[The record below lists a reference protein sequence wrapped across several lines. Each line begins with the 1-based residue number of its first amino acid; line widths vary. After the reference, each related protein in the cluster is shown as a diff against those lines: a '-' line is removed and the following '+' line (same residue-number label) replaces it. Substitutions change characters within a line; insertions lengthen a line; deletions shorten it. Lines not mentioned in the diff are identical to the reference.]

1 MNRNRAVEAA
11 GAFVR
16 AFALGLVLCAGSGCV
31 AFNVGKPEFF
41 SKTVSVC
48 ETPETP
54 TRSAAVSTVAV
65 ADQRDREL
73 VVSLSASVRDEYDR
87 LRHDETVTV
96 TVRRR
101 MAVGL
106 FPGMAESLLMPPGA
120 LKSMAF
126 EFNTD
131 GTRLW
136 DDKHGWKG
144 VWNDIAG
151 FARIGIPSLG
161 LAPLVFSVDTLFFEP
176 FASYSCVSHPWMEE
190 DWRYG
195 SEPNRSEPPNVRAL
209 SLLTWEE
216 RKRIGV
222 FPRWNHSFRN
232 YIDFMG
238 HFALVGVRKYQ
249 AVSVA
254 GPLKGPAT
262 VDGTDVKTRNGVLV
276 PGPFVAVLSI
286 PGLEYSDSVLV
297 PAGTDKATFRLPSA
311 TENLKTDAI
320 YSFRAAGNAG
330 AAPELTRQALA
341 LSAGKSWRG
350 DVSLKTAP
358 KIDTGGQPGVPQ
370 RVVVNEIHHHYH
382 ETPAAPARRFD
393 IQKSVVAD
401 GRTVWR
407 VTILDESLTAFDA
420 DSEAKPEILRNLRDE
435 FLERN
440 PSVRPEDVRAYAG
453 YTTENGGRVLVY
465 VGAASSM
472 IPSLQKMSYDAAS
485 RRGAIS
491 MKLVDGADLIRSK
504 SFVRENIGA
513 IVCDKNVALT
523 SGQRPP
529 DGATYRSLDENF
541 SDGVLTVE
549 FEAVQ

>member
-1 MNRNRAVEAA
+1 MNGNRAVEAA

-222 FPRWNHSFRN
+222 FPRWNHSFQN

-238 HFALVGVRKYQ
+238 HFALVGVRTICTRKGAKMA
-249 AVSVA
+249 AVSYNFQLLGALNFHCDA
-254 GPLKGPAT
+254 GRDAVEEALRRGFE
-262 VDGTDVKTRNGVLV
+262 VERFRVGVELFLIGVL
-276 PGPFVAVLSI
+276 
-286 PGLEYSDSVLV
+286 
-297 PAGTDKATFRLPSA
+297 
-311 TENLKTDAI
+311 
-320 YSFRAAGNAG
+320 
-330 AAPELTRQALA
+330 
-341 LSAGKSWRG
+341 
-350 DVSLKTAP
+350 
-358 KIDTGGQPGVPQ
+358 
-370 RVVVNEIHHHYH
+370 
-382 ETPAAPARRFD
+382 
-393 IQKSVVAD
+393 
-401 GRTVWR
+401 
-407 VTILDESLTAFDA
+407 
-420 DSEAKPEILRNLRDE
+420 
-435 FLERN
+435 
-440 PSVRPEDVRAYAG
+440 
-453 YTTENGGRVLVY
+453 
-465 VGAASSM
+465 
-472 IPSLQKMSYDAAS
+472 
-485 RRGAIS
+485 
-491 MKLVDGADLIRSK
+491 
-504 SFVRENIGA
+504 
-513 IVCDKNVALT
+513 
-523 SGQRPP
+523 
-529 DGATYRSLDENF
+529 
-541 SDGVLTVE
+541 
-549 FEAVQ
+549 FEAFY